1 MDTNDLMELKNSEKI
16 QAVINTLRL
25 LEMPTSFENV
35 NRMTGIYQLLISVR
49 DELLEAEEEKHDRKD
64 KVK

>member
-1 MDTNDLMELKNSEKI
+1 MGTNDLMELKNSEKI

-25 LEMPTSFENV
+25 LEMPSSFDNV

-49 DELLEAEEEKHDRKD
+49 DELFEAEEEKHDGKD
-64 KVK
+64 KAK